1 MSRSKGALGFLLPLL
16 FAVVS
21 CGSNAYTKGSFCSEV
36 GHAGCDRAVECQLE
50 TSVSACAAEVQDAC
64 CGYNNSCG
72 QKAQAQYEDVLKG
85 IAHDCAAAL
94 DNWDC
99 ESLYYYEFPPEC
111 QGILGAVTP
120 VARQSVL
127 PPSSDPAVKKMDART
142 LGRIAGERLSKQM
155 DPAELAE

>member
-1 MSRSKGALGFLLPLL
+1 LGLLLPLL

-36 GHAGCDRAVECQLE
+36 GHAGCDRAVECELE

-64 CGYNNSCG
+64 CGYDNSCG
-72 QKAQAQYEDVLKG
+72 QKAPDSYKEVLMG

-120 VARQSVL
+120 AARQSVT
-127 PPSSDPAVKKMDART
+127 PSASVPAVKKLDART
-142 LGRIAGERLSKQM
+142 LGRLAGERLSKQM
-155 DPAELAE
+155 DPGGLAE